1 MAIAAT
7 SGASA
12 RTCAEHASG
21 CAGISATAAAET
33 DAPSQGRS
41 AGWNQSGAPVLASG
55 MTRKL
60 HDRDTPNWLRRAGLT
75 ALGVGATGAG
85 LAIMSSILG
94 RDAERKVPADGGF
107 VEIDGARL
115 HYVDRGSGPAIVM
128 VHGLGG
134 QIRNFT
140 YALSQLLE
148 GEHRLIIV
156 DRPGSGYSSARARST
171 PDIRAQGRL
180 VARLI
185 DRLGLEKPLV
195 VGHSLGGA
203 VALAAALGAP
213 GKIGG
218 LLLLAPLTQPM
229 DQVPEVFRR
238 LQRDSKLSRK
248 LVARTIGVPVGRLT
262 SKPNLRMIFA
272 PDPVPDDFRTRGG
285 GLLALRPGNIEA
297 AMYDIFAARD
307 DLDAIT
313 RRYGELKL
321 PVSILFGRGD
331 RLLDPELHGRR
342 TADMLPD
349 GELELMEGGHMLPV
363 THAEACARALRALSA
378 RANR

>member
-1 MAIAAT
+1 MT
-7 SGASA
+7 QN
-12 RTCAEHASG
+12 RN
-21 CAGISATAAAET
+21 
-33 DAPSQGRS
+33 DPPS
-41 AGWNQSGAPVLASG
+41 
-55 MTRKL
+55 
-60 HDRDTPNWLRRAGLT
+60 PNRLKRAGLA
-75 ALGVGATGAG
+75 ALGVGAVGVG
-85 LAIMSSILG
+85 LAAVSALLG
-94 RDAERKVPADGGF
+94 RDAERRVPADGGF
-107 VEIDGARL
+107 IEVDGARL
-115 HYVDRGSGPAIVM
+115 HYIDRGSGPAIVM

-140 YALSQLLE
+140 YALSELLE
-148 GEHRLIIV
+148 GEHRLIVV
-156 DRPGSGYSSARARST
+156 DRPGSGYSKAKPGTT

-185 DRLGLEKPLV
+185 DKLGLDKPLI

-203 VALAAALGAP
+203 VALAAALAAP
-213 GKIGG
+213 GKVGG

-248 LVARTIGVPVGRLT
+248 LTAWTVGVPVGRLT
-262 SKPNLRMIFA
+262 SKPNLSVIFA
-272 PDPVPDDFRTRGG
+272 PDPVPDDFGTRGG
-285 GLLALRPGNIEA
+285 GLLALRPGNLEA

-331 RLLDPELHGRR
+331 RLLKPELHGRI
-342 TADMLPD
+342 TAAAIV
-349 GELELMEGGHMLPV
+349 GAEYAVIEGGHMLPV
-363 THAEACARALRALSA
+363 THAADCARVLRAVLA
-378 RANR
+378 RVGR

>member
-1 MAIAAT
+1 MT
-7 SGASA
+7 QN
-12 RTCAEHASG
+12 RN
-21 CAGISATAAAET
+21 
-33 DAPSQGRS
+33 DPPAPNR
-41 AGWNQSGAPVLASG
+41 
-55 MTRKL
+55 
-60 HDRDTPNWLRRAGLT
+60 LRRAGLT
-75 ALGVGATGAG
+75 ALGVGAAGVG
-85 LAIMSSILG
+85 LAAVSALLG

-107 VEIDGARL
+107 IEVDGARL
-115 HYVDRGSGPAIVM
+115 HYIDRGSGPAIVM

-140 YALSQLLE
+140 YALSELLE
-148 GEHRLIIV
+148 GEHRLIVV
-156 DRPGSGYSSARARST
+156 DRPGSGYSKAKPGTT

-185 DRLGLEKPLV
+185 DKLGLEKPLI

-203 VALAAALGAP
+203 VALAAALAAP

-248 LVARTIGVPVGRLT
+248 LTAWTVGVPFGRLT
-262 SKPNLRMIFA
+262 SKPNLKMIFA
-272 PDPVPDDFRTRGG
+272 PDPVPEDFGLRGG
-285 GLLALRPGNIEA
+285 GLLALRPGNLEA

-307 DLDAIT
+307 DLDALV

-331 RLLDPELHGRR
+331 RLLKPELHGRT
-342 TADMLPD
+342 TAAAIA
-349 GELELMEGGHMLPV
+349 GAEFELIEGGHMLPV
-363 THAEACARALRALSA
+363 THPQECARVLRAVLA
-378 RANR
+378 RAER

>member
-1 MAIAAT
+1 MT
-7 SGASA
+7 QN
-12 RTCAEHASG
+12 RN
-21 CAGISATAAAET
+21 
-33 DAPSQGRS
+33 DPPAPNR
-41 AGWNQSGAPVLASG
+41 
-55 MTRKL
+55 
-60 HDRDTPNWLRRAGLT
+60 LRRAGLT
-75 ALGVGATGAG
+75 ALGVGAAGVG
-85 LAIMSSILG
+85 LAAVSALLG

-107 VEIDGARL
+107 IEVDGARL
-115 HYVDRGSGPAIVM
+115 HYIDRGSGPAIVM

-140 YALSQLLE
+140 YALSELLE
-148 GEHRLIIV
+148 GEHRLIVV
-156 DRPGSGYSSARARST
+156 DRPGSGYSKAKPGTT

-185 DRLGLEKPLV
+185 DKLGLEKPMI

-203 VALAAALGAP
+203 VALAAALAAP

-238 LQRDSKLSRK
+238 LQRDSALSRK
-248 LVARTIGVPVGRLT
+248 LVAWTVGVPFGRLT
-262 SKPNLRMIFA
+262 REPNLKMIFA
-272 PDPVPDDFRTRGG
+272 PDPVPDDFGLRGG
-285 GLLALRPGNIEA
+285 GLLALRPGNLEA

-307 DLDAIT
+307 DLDALV

-331 RLLDPELHGRR
+331 RLLEPELHGHT
-342 TADMLPD
+342 TAAAIAEAEF
-349 GELELMEGGHMLPV
+349 ELIEGGHMLPV
-363 THAEACARALRALSA
+363 THPQECARVLRAVLA
-378 RANR
+378 RAER